1 MHFRCPHFRR
11 GVALTT
17 GVAVLAIG
25 LSYLPGFSHVGAL
38 SLALLLGLAVRGCW
52 GVPAEQAVGISF
64 SARHLLRIGIVL
76 IGVRLNFDLLSQAGP
91 RIFILAASIIVT
103 GLYVITWLGRRCG
116 LPGMQ
121 ALLLAVDSSICGAS
135 AVAAAAPVIR
145 ARQEDI
151 ALVVP
156 ICSLIG
162 TFGLLSLAIVQHALD
177 LTPSTFGI
185 LSGATLHEVAQ
196 VMAAASIVPN
206 ALEAGTVTKLMRVAL
221 LAPAVLMLGV
231 VLARRHKGDGTGKQ
245 TSLRGMLGPVW
256 FVFGF
261 LIVGAIHT
269 LARVVFPHHLD
280 DIDRTGS
287 HLLTISSLLMTMAMA
302 GLGLQVDFAQL
313 RKNALRTTAVALAG
327 WLLLVALAC
336 VEIHLLHL

>member
-1 MHFRCPHFRR
+1 M
-11 GVALTT
+11 
-17 GVAVLAIG
+17 LAIG
-25 LSYLPGFSHVGAL
+25 LSHLPGFNHIGAL

-52 GVPAEQAVGISF
+52 TVPAEQAAGISF

-76 IGVRLNFDLLSQAGP
+76 IGVRLNFDLLAQAGP
-91 RIFILAASIIVT
+91 RIFVLATSIIIT
-103 GLYVITWLGRRCG
+103 GLCVITWLGRRCG

-196 VMAAASIVPN
+196 VMAAASIVPH
-206 ALEAGTVTKLMRVAL
+206 ALETGTVTKLMRVAL
-221 LAPAVLMLGV
+221 LAPAVLILGV
-231 VLARRHKGDGTGKQ
+231 VLARRHKEDGTEKQ
-245 TSLRGMLGPVW
+245 TSLRDMLGAVW

-269 LARVVFPHHLD
+269 LARMVLPHHLG
-280 DIDRTGS
+280 DIDHIGN
-287 HLLTISSLLMTMAMA
+287 HMLAISSFLMAMAMA

-327 WLLLVALAC
+327 WLLLVALAS
-336 VEIHLLHL
+336 VEIHLLRL

>member
-1 MHFRCPHFRR
+1 MHFRCPHFRH

-52 GVPAEQAVGISF
+52 AVPAELAVGISF

-76 IGVRLNFDLLSQAGP
+76 IGVRLNFDLLAQAGP
-91 RIFILAASIIVT
+91 RIFILAASIIIT
-103 GLYVITWLGRRCG
+103 GLCVITWLGQRCG

-162 TFGLLSLAIVQHALD
+162 TFGLLSLTIVQHALD
-177 LTPSTFGI
+177 LSPSTFGI

-196 VMAAASIVPN
+196 VMAAASIVPQ

-221 LAPAVLMLGV
+221 LAPAVLILGV
-231 VLARRHKGDGTGKQ
+231 VLARRHKSDSTGNQ
-245 TSLRGMLGPVW
+245 TSLRGMLGAVW

-269 LARVVFPHHLD
+269 LVRVVFPPHLD
-280 DIDRTGS
+280 AIDQIGS
-287 HLLTISSLLMTMAMA
+287 HILTFSGFLMTMAMA

-327 WLLLVALAC
+327 WLLLVALAS
-336 VEIHLLHL
+336 VEIHLLRL

>member
-1 MHFRCPHFRR
+1 MPFRRPQFRR

-17 GVAVLAIG
+17 AVALLAIG
-25 LSYLPGFSHVGAL
+25 LSHLPGLSHIGAL

-52 GVPAEQAVGISF
+52 DVPAEQATGITF

-76 IGVRLNFDLLSQAGP
+76 IGVRLNFDLLMQAGP
-91 RIFILAASIIVT
+91 RIFILAASIIIT
-103 GLYVITWLGRRCG
+103 GLCVITWLGRRCG

-135 AVAAAAPVIR
+135 AAAAAAPVIR

-162 TFGLLSLAIVQHALD
+162 TFGLLSLACVQHLLD
-177 LTPSTFGI
+177 LTPTTFGI

-196 VMAAASIVPN
+196 VMAAASIVPQ
-206 ALEAGTVTKLMRVAL
+206 AMEAGTVTKLMRVAL
-221 LAPAVLMLGV
+221 LAPAVLILGV
-231 VLARRHKGDGTGKQ
+231 LVARGRRGEGCP
-245 TSLRGMLGPVW
+245 TSLPGILGAVW

-261 LIVGAIHT
+261 LAVGAIHT
-269 LARVVFPHHLD
+269 LICMTFPDHLGV
-280 DIDRTGS
+280 IEKIGGHTMTVAS
-287 HLLTISSLLMTMAMA
+287 FLMTIAMA

-313 RKNALRTTAVALAG
+313 RKNALRTTVVALAG
-327 WLLLVALAC
+327 WLLLVALAS
-336 VEIHLLHL
+336 VEIRLLHLH